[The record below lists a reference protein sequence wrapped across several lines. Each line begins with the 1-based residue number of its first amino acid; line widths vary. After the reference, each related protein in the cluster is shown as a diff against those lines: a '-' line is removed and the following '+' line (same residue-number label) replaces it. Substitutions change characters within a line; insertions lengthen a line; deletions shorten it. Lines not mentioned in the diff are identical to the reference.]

1 MSGTVTLENKWP
13 VLGLSG
19 VPSEDGCQACPGV
32 GLVAVTRGARRCGAV
47 TVPVGVLGPRVAI
60 RTAASTLCPM
70 WPVNSVAV
78 CPGLPR

>member
-32 GLVAVTRGARRCGAV
+32 GLVAVTRGARRCGRSPCRWACWA
-47 TVPVGVLGPRVAI
+47 LGWRYAP
-60 RTAASTLCPM
+60 
-70 WPVNSVAV
+70 
-78 CPGLPR
+78 LPRRSARCGR